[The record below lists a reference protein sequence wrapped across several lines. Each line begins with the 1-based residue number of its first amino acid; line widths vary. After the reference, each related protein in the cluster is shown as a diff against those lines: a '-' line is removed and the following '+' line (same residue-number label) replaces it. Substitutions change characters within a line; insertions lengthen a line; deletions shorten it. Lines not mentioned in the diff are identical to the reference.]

1 MSLGALEFRRSAP
14 QGRKRPSVPIVFVRG
29 MGTWNPRAGSLFC
42 CLTPGQLTRL
52 REVQTWR
59 SYEPGQ
65 PIYYEATPAFAAFHV
80 EEGLVKIWRMGHAGD
95 QHVLGLRGPGDV
107 LGYRAVIS
115 GGPYPVTADPLERTT
130 VATIPREVFVGL
142 VRDNPRLAH
151 RLLEVMAQRTLETED
166 RLLARVL
173 DSVIKR
179 TARVLLELDHEHVRP
194 PNHTP
199 PLPRKREDLARLIGT
214 TPETLSRTLHSL
226 ESRGILDLSNREIR
240 VRDMESLRHLA
251 D

>member
-1 MSLGALEFRRSAP
+1 M
-14 QGRKRPSVPIVFVRG
+14 
-29 MGTWNPRAGSLFC
+29 
-42 CLTPGQLTRL
+42 
-52 REVQTWR
+52 
-59 SYEPGQ
+59 
-65 PIYYEATPAFAAFHV
+65 

-107 LGYRAVIS
+107 LGYRAVIYA
-115 GGPYPVTADPLERTT
+115 GPYAVTAEPLERTIA
-130 VATIPREVFVGL
+130 ATIPREVFVGL
-142 VRDNPRLAH
+142 VRDDPRLAF

-179 TARVLLELDHEHVRP
+179 TARVLLALGREHGAP
-194 PNHTP
+194 PGRATH
-199 PLPRKREDLARLIGT
+199 LPRKREDLARLIGT

-226 ESRGILDLSNREIR
+226 AARGILDLSNREIH
-240 VRDMESLRHLA
+240 VRNMDSLRRLA

>member
-1 MSLGALEFRRSAP
+1 LEPPSRQSLWLP
-14 QGRKRPSVPIVFVRG
+14 H
-29 MGTWNPRAGSLFC
+29 PRTTGEPRDA
-42 CLTPGQLTRL
+42 
-52 REVQTWR
+52 QTWR
-59 SYEPGQ
+59 TYEPGQ

-107 LGYRAVIS
+107 LGYRAVIYA
-115 GGPYPVTADPLERTT
+115 GPYAVTAEPLERTIA
-130 VATIPREVFVGL
+130 ATIPREVFVGL
-142 VRDNPRLAH
+142 VRDDPRLAF

-179 TARVLLELDHEHVRP
+179 TARVLLALGREHGAP
-194 PNHTP
+194 PGRATH
-199 PLPRKREDLARLIGT
+199 LPRKREDLARLIGT

-226 ESRGILDLSNREIR
+226 AARGILDLSNREIH
-240 VRDMESLRHLA
+240 VRDMDSLRRLA